1 MKKTYTKPEI
11 MFEDFTLTSNIAA
24 SCAVKTYTPSS
35 GECAYIVNDEFLGD
49 IYFFTNDVSACT
61 TTEADEDYNGICYHA
76 PYDANLFN
84 S

>member
-24 SCAVKTYTPSS
+24 SCTVKTYTPSS
-35 GECAYIVNDEFLGD
+35 GECAYIVPDEFLGD
-49 IYFFTNDVSACT
+49 IYYFTDDVNACKT
-61 TTEADEDYNGICYHA
+61 KEADGFNGICYHA
-76 PYDANLFN
+76 PYDADLFN